1 VHFLEDE
8 KELRYHAEV
17 GSVGALGRL
26 STADNRGL
34 MLAKLSTFALVGID
48 AVPVE
53 VEVDASAGLP
63 KTVLVGLPEM
73 AVKES
78 IHRIERALANLGYDR
93 HPGRTVINLAPA
105 DLRKDAGAFDLP
117 ITLGHLVATRQLMP
131 EQLRDF
137 ATVGEL
143 ALDGSVRPVKGAL
156 SIAMAASERGIPKLL
171 VPAAN
176 AREAAV
182 VEAVSVFGVN
192 SLAEAVGI
200 LSGQLAVEPVAARID
215 ELFARLNT
223 YDVDF
228 ADVRGQEFAKR
239 ALVVAAAGGHN
250 VLMIG
255 SPGTGKTMLARRLPA
270 ILPPLTPAESLETTR
285 IYSALGRLKPDE
297 PLLATRPFRSP
308 HHTISDAG
316 MVGGGSVPA
325 PGEISLANHGVLFLD
340 ELPEFNR
347 RSLEV
352 LRQPLEEGHVT
363 ISRAL
368 TSTTFPARF
377 ILVAAMNPCPCGYL
391 GDSRHT
397 CKCSPMQIERYMG
410 RISGPL
416 LDRIDLHI
424 EVPAV
429 PFQELA
435 ASTDGTS
442 SATMRAQVHRARQAQ
457 RQRLGS
463 DGGRLNGRMTSRQL
477 RKYCPL
483 DEECRAL
490 LQSAMDELG
499 LSARAHDRI
508 LRMARTIADLEGA
521 ADIRQ
526 AHVSEAIGYR
536 SLDRKLWAR

>member
-1 VHFLEDE
+1 
-8 KELRYHAEV
+8 
-17 GSVGALGRL
+17 
-26 STADNRGL
+26 
-34 MLAKLSTFALVGID
+34 MLAKLNTYALVGIE

-53 VEVDASAGLP
+53 VEVDVAAGLP

-93 HPGRTVINLAPA
+93 PTGRTVINLAPA
-105 DLRKDAGAFDLP
+105 DLKKDAGSFDLP
-117 ITLGHLVATRQLMP
+117 IALGMLVATGQVQP
-131 EQLRDF
+131 EQLQNT

-156 SIAMAASERGIPKLL
+156 SMAMAAAQRGVPRML

-182 VEAVSVFGVN
+182 VAEVAVFGVH
-192 SLAEAVGI
+192 SLAQAVGI
-200 LSGQLAVEPVAARID
+200 LVGQLPAEPVNAHID

-228 ADVRGQEFAKR
+228 ADVRGQEYAKR

-255 SPGTGKTMLARRLPA
+255 SPGTGKTMLARRLPT

-285 IYSALGRLKPDE
+285 IYSALGRLKADE
-297 PLLATRPFRSP
+297 PLLATRPFRAP

-316 MVGGGSVPA
+316 MVGGGSTPA
-325 PGEISLANHGVLFLD
+325 PGEISLAHHGVLFLD
-340 ELPEFNR
+340 ELPEFHR

-352 LRQPLEEGHVT
+352 LRQPLEEGKVT

-368 TSTTFPARF
+368 HSTTFPAGF
-377 ILVAAMNPCPCGYL
+377 VLVAAMNPCPCGYL
-391 GDSRHT
+391 GDAKHP
-397 CKCSPMQIERYMG
+397 CKCNPPQIERYMAK
-410 RISGPL
+410 ISGPL

-429 PFQELA
+429 PFQELSGQA
-435 ASTDGTS
+435 DGTS
-442 SATMRAQVHRARQAQ
+442 SATMRDQVHRAREAQ
-457 RQRLGS
+457 RRRFGH
-463 DGGRLNGRMTSRQL
+463 DNFRLNSRLTSRQL
-477 RKYCPL
+477 RRFCSL
-483 DEECRAL
+483 DDEGKGL
-490 LQSAMDELG
+490 LKNAMDELG

-508 LRMARTIADLEGA
+508 LRMARTIADLEGSDA
-521 ADIRQ
+521 IRPP
-526 AHVSEAIGYR
+526 HLIEAINYR
-536 SLDRKLWAR
+536 SLDRRLWAR